1 MSKAVI
7 VGAGIA
13 GLAAAAAV
21 APFFEQV
28 TILDKDAL
36 LGSKPN
42 KVVEGRIA

>member
-1 MSKAVI
+1 MTKAVI

-21 APFFEQV
+21 APFFEAV

-36 LGSKPN
+36 PDGPAAAQ
-42 KVVEGRIA
+42 GRGT